1 MEEEKERKRYLHIE
15 FDERGIYWGKACMDR
30 DDALVLIAG
39 VMLEFDLPLHEVERA
54 YRAEKVMRR
63 ETKDP

>member
-1 MEEEKERKRYLHIE
+1 MEEKTEQKRYLHIE
-15 FDERGIYWGKACMDR
+15 FDEQGIYRGKCCMDR
-30 DDALVLIAG
+30 YDALVLIAG
-39 VMLEFDLPLHEVERA
+39 LMLEFDLPLHEVERA